1 MLRLARAGHDA
12 ELRLGAD
19 LVSSRTVCAEASERP
34 GPTLAVLE
42 SHIRDLLVQMV
53 PNIST
58 QSNSRTGQR
67 RPAGSASSSI
77 DTISTRTPTWRSSP
91 RHLAGGAGLTGRTTS
106 RPRAVHPL

>member
-42 SHIRDLLVQMV
+42 SQY
-53 PNIST
+53 P
-58 QSNSRTGQR
+58 
-67 RPAGSASSSI
+67 
-77 DTISTRTPTWRSSP
+77 
-91 RHLAGGAGLTGRTTS
+91 
-106 RPRAVHPL
+106 